1 MEIRNIGSINSNISP
16 VTPKVSGKTEAPEKI
31 GYSPVPE
38 DSFKPENGEKKGV
51 IEKVVDGISN
61 FITENIIGPT
71 GQFAGYVKK
80 DFGAQCMV
88 AGGIVGGAT
97 GAFIGYEASGY
108 EETNALQHNLTWQEP
123 TMQNK
128 YLGDIPE
135 DYYSWSRWDHHSYQ
149 YDENMRLTGGESVYG
164 KAPIYDGQGKPT
176 MHDVTKT
183 IDSKRFSRF
192 GGTAMGLSLG
202 VVAGVMGGF
211 AVALISK
218 IIKGEK

>member
-1 MEIRNIGSINSNISP
+1 MEIRSINSTNSNISP
-16 VTPKVSGKTEAPEKI
+16 VLPKVSEKTAAPEKT
-31 GYSPVPE
+31 GYNPLPE
-38 DSFKPENGEKKGV
+38 DSYQPGNDGKKGV
-51 IEKVVDGISN
+51 IERVVDGISN
-61 FITENIIGPT
+61 FISENIIGPT

-108 EETNALQHNLTWQEP
+108 EEANALQHNLTWQEP
-123 TMQNK
+123 TMQSK
-128 YLGDIPE
+128 YLGDIPS
-135 DYYSWSRWDHHSYQ
+135 DYYSWSQWDYHSYK
-149 YDENMRLTGGESVYG
+149 YDNEMRLTGGDQVHRQ
-164 KAPIYDGQGKPT
+164 APIYDGSGKPV
-176 MHDVTKT
+176 MHDVTRT

-192 GGTAMGLSLG
+192 GGTALGMGLG

>member
-16 VTPKVSGKTEAPEKI
+16 VSPKVSGKTEAPEKA

-51 IEKVVDGISN
+51 IERVVDGISG
-61 FITENIIGPT
+61 FISENIIGPT

-108 EETNALQHNLTWQEP
+108 EEANALQHNLTWQEP

-128 YLGDIPE
+128 NLGDIPS
-135 DYYSWSRWDHHSYQ
+135 DYYSWSQWDYHTYK
-149 YDENMRLTGGESVYG
+149 YDENMRLTGGDAVNRQ
-164 KAPIYDGQGKPT
+164 APIYDGQGKPV
-176 MHDVTKT
+176 MHDVTRT

-192 GGTAMGLSLG
+192 GGTALGMGLG